1 MKINLKLNFRYIL
14 NCINCVMTSLNIIN
28 RGWILCWKNI
38 FDIIYLVI
46 FAIFGMVCYVYY
58 FALFASLFTCM
69 VGAAI
74 MGFVFI
80 MKVYSMKNRK
90 SNSSDCQCYNNNCR
104 RDGYF

>member
-1 MKINLKLNFRYIL
+1 
-14 NCINCVMTSLNIIN
+14 MTSLNIIN

-80 MKVYSMKNRK
+80 MKVYSMKNSQAK
-90 SNSSDCQCYNNNCR
+90 FTNSKFIMFYLKMI
-104 RDGYF
+104 G